1 MAAHPT
7 HPATPDTGKIYRGNR
22 IVQQRFLLTAFAV
35 IVSLIFI
42 WPFLVL
48 VANTFNKLNVYMNP
62 LIPWPKQFTLENYI
76 LAFSKY
82 EFNVH
87 FKNTILVVAVTALLS
102 TLSAALAGYTL
113 AKLQFWGR
121 NVFFFI
127 ILAVMLLPTQTMLVP
142 QFVVVR
148 QLGLLNNYWGII
160 LPGVGGFAFGIFLMR
175 QFMLRVPTEMLEA
188 GRIDGC
194 NEFVLFTKL
203 VLPTMKGPILVLATL
218 IIRNQWNDLL
228 WPGIIISE
236 ESKQLLIPA
245 IMLLNNLAVA
255 DPYALIV
262 SSAVAILAAV
272 VPLGFYTYAQ
282 RFFVN
287 SMTGILKG

>member
-1 MAAHPT
+1 M
-7 HPATPDTGKIYRGNR
+7 I
-22 IVQQRFLLTAFAV
+22 
-35 IVSLIFI
+35 SLIFI

-62 LIPWPKQFTLENYI
+62 LIPWPNQFTLENYI
-76 LAFSKY
+76 LAFTKY
-82 EFNVH
+82 GFGIH
-87 FKNTILVVAVTALLS
+87 FKNSILVVTITAFLS

-113 AKLQFWGR
+113 AKLQFPGR
-121 NVFFFI
+121 NIFFLI

-148 QLGLLNNYWGII
+148 ELGLLNNYWGII

-194 NEFVLFTKL
+194 NEFSLFTKL
-203 VLPTMKGPILVLATL
+203 VIPTMQGPILVLATL
-218 IIRNQWNDLL
+218 IVRTQWNDLL

-245 IMLLNNLAVA
+245 VLLLNNLAVA

-272 VPLGFYTYAQ
+272 VPLGFYAYSQ

-287 SMTGILKG
+287 SMAGMLKG

>member
-1 MAAHPT
+1 MAANTPPMPT
-7 HPATPDTGKIYRGNR
+7 SDSGRIYRSNR
-22 IVQQRFLLTAFAV
+22 TIQQRFLLTAFA
-35 IVSLIFI
+35 IIISIIFV
-42 WPFLVL
+42 WPFLVI
-48 VANTFNKLNVYMNP
+48 VANTFNTLDVYMNP
-62 LIPWPKQFTLENYI
+62 LIPWPKQFTLDTYI

-82 EFNVH
+82 GFDIH
-87 FKNTILVVAVTALLS
+87 FKNTIFVVAITALLS

-113 AKLQFWGR
+113 AKLQFPGR
-121 NVFFFI
+121 NVFFLI

-142 QFVVVR
+142 QFAVVR
-148 QLGLLNNYWGII
+148 ELGLLNNYWGII

-194 NEFVLFTKL
+194 NEFSLFTKL
-203 VLPTMKGPILVLATL
+203 VIPTMKGPILVLATL
-218 IIRNQWNDLL
+218 IVRNQWNDLL
-228 WPGIIISE
+228 WPQIIISE
-236 ESKQLLIPA
+236 ESKQLLMPA
-245 IMLLNNLAVA
+245 ILLLNNLAVA

-272 VPLGFYTYAQ
+272 VPLGFYVYSQ

-287 SMTGILKG
+287 SMAGMLKG

>member
-1 MAAHPT
+1 
-7 HPATPDTGKIYRGNR
+7 
-22 IVQQRFLLTAFAV
+22 LTAFA
-35 IVSLIFI
+35 IIISLIFI

-48 VANTFNKLNVYMNP
+48 VANTLNSLDVYMNP
-62 LIPWPKQFTLENYI
+62 LIPWPKQFTLNNYI

-82 EFNVH
+82 EFDIH
-87 FKNTILVVAVTALLS
+87 FKNTILVVAATATLS

-113 AKLQFWGR
+113 AKLQFPGR
-121 NVFFFI
+121 NVFLLI

-148 QLGLLNNYWGII
+148 ELGLLNNYWGII

-175 QFMLRVPTEMLEA
+175 QFMLQVPTEMLEA

-194 NEFVLFTKL
+194 NEFGLFTKL
-203 VLPTMKGPILVLATL
+203 VIPTMKGPILVLGTL

-228 WPGIIISE
+228 WPQIIISE
-236 ESKQLLIPA
+236 ESKQLLMPA
-245 IMLLNNLAVA
+245 ILLLNNLAVA